1 MKGRR
6 AGFTLIEVLVALA
19 IMAVLAALAWQGLA
33 GVIRG
38 RDAGRELID
47 RTALLQT
54 VLTQWE
60 QDLQAI
66 YDTGAVPPIGFDG
79 QTLRLTRRSD
89 AGVVLVAWA
98 VRDGLWQRWT
108 SAALT
113 RSGDLQEAWL
123 RSQQLL
129 GNEPGQ
135 LTVMRGVGLWQIYFN
150 RGGAWTNAQS
160 TGDLLQPQVQV
171 QAVAPPASSASSAA
185 TGASQAGD
193 GSGTVTVQ
201 NEGGAASQPTP
212 APVAAIVAPPRYA
225 LPDGVRLQI
234 TLDGQQLT
242 RDIALGPSG
251 P

>member
-1 MKGRR
+1 MKARR

-19 IMAVLAALAWQGLA
+19 IMAVMAALAWQGLA

-38 RDAGRELID
+38 RDAGRALID

-60 QDLQAI
+60 QDLHAI
-66 YDTGAVPPIGFDG
+66 YDTGIVPPIAFDG
-79 QTLRLTRRSD
+79 QTLRLTRRSE

-113 RSGDLQEAWL
+113 RSGDLQDAWL

-135 LTVMRGVGLWQIYFN
+135 LTLTRDVGSWQIYFN

-160 TGDLLQPQVQV
+160 TGDLLRPQLQTVP
-171 QAVAPPASSASSAA
+171 APAAAAPASAPSTAA
-185 TGASQAGD
+185 
-193 GSGTVTVQ
+193 
-201 NEGGAASQPTP
+201 
-212 APVAAIVAPPRYA
+212 
-225 LPDGVRLQI
+225 
-234 TLDGQQLT
+234 
-242 RDIALGPSG
+242 
-251 P
+251 